1 MLSRV
6 IAGSRVSLIVGL
18 LAVIIACVI
27 GTTLGMIAG
36 YFGGI
41 VDDIINRTSEAVR
54 VIPQIVF
61 AIALCAVFG
70 GGILNLAIVLGISN
84 TTVYIRMM
92 RSQVLSI
99 KERDYIM
106 AGKLQGNS
114 NFRLMFHHIL
124 PNSISPIIVT
134 MTQQV
139 GNTILSE
146 AGLSFLGLGISKPT
160 ATWGALVNGG
170 RSFLLTNPIYSLAPG
185 IAIALLVICLNTLG
199 DGVRDALYLTAL
211 VPAYATVLLASGK
224 GFSASGFYMLAFVLI
239 YVVEWLIKLV
249 LIPGIHLFLVLEVL
263 NHVSSE
269 KKLEK
274 LAEFIESAV
283 TKIMKASIKI
293 VAGIGIVQAMIAPAK
308 DKISESLILKSF
320 QAIPGVGR
328 LGQGAGEIMLGCAM
342 LIKNSV
348 GMAAIIVLFFIVLT
362 PLVKTLIF
370 SLMYRLLS
378 AALQPVSDNRIVE
391 GIEAVARAGNMYYIV
406 IRDASILFFIVIAI
420 VCASTSFMGG

>member
-1 MLSRV
+1 MSEATQTEKKQAQKERKAYRAKKRKLFFKTLFSRKIVLVSAIVVLLIILIAIFADFLMPYNPNQISIPERNQGMSAAHWLGTDEYGRDLLSRV

-36 YFGGI
+36 YFGGV

-61 AIALCAVFG
+61 
-70 GGILNLAIVLGISN
+70 AIVLGISN

-199 DGVRDALYLTAL
+199 DGVRDALDPRLR
-211 VPAYATVLLASGK
+211 G
-224 GFSASGFYMLAFVLI
+224 
-239 YVVEWLIKLV
+239 
-249 LIPGIHLFLVLEVL
+249 EV
-263 NHVSSE
+263 
-269 KKLEK
+269 
-274 LAEFIESAV
+274 
-283 TKIMKASIKI
+283 
-293 VAGIGIVQAMIAPAK
+293 
-308 DKISESLILKSF
+308 
-320 QAIPGVGR
+320 
-328 LGQGAGEIMLGCAM
+328 
-342 LIKNSV
+342 
-348 GMAAIIVLFFIVLT
+348 
-362 PLVKTLIF
+362 
-370 SLMYRLLS
+370 
-378 AALQPVSDNRIVE
+378 
-391 GIEAVARAGNMYYIV
+391 
-406 IRDASILFFIVIAI
+406 
-420 VCASTSFMGG
+420 

>member
-1 MLSRV
+1 MSEATQTEKKQAQKERKAYRAKKRKLFFKTLFSRKIVLVSAIVVLLIILIAIFADFLMPYNPNQISIPERNQGMSAAHWLGTDEYGRDLFSRV
-6 IAGSRVSLIVGL
+6 IAGSRVSLIV
-18 LAVIIACVI
+18 
-27 GTTLGMIAG
+27 
-36 YFGGI
+36 
-41 VDDIINRTSEAVR
+41 
-54 VIPQIVF
+54 F
-61 AIALCAVFG
+61 AISLCAVFG

-199 DGVRDALYLTAL
+199 DGVRDALDPRLR
-211 VPAYATVLLASGK
+211 G
-224 GFSASGFYMLAFVLI
+224 
-239 YVVEWLIKLV
+239 
-249 LIPGIHLFLVLEVL
+249 EV
-263 NHVSSE
+263 
-269 KKLEK
+269 
-274 LAEFIESAV
+274 
-283 TKIMKASIKI
+283 
-293 VAGIGIVQAMIAPAK
+293 
-308 DKISESLILKSF
+308 
-320 QAIPGVGR
+320 
-328 LGQGAGEIMLGCAM
+328 
-342 LIKNSV
+342 
-348 GMAAIIVLFFIVLT
+348 
-362 PLVKTLIF
+362 
-370 SLMYRLLS
+370 
-378 AALQPVSDNRIVE
+378 
-391 GIEAVARAGNMYYIV
+391 
-406 IRDASILFFIVIAI
+406 
-420 VCASTSFMGG
+420 